1 MDEVERMADM
11 VTEYLPWK
19 LPRTR
24 LFEPCDAC
32 SIRGV
37 CDRESAS
44 GPDIKHRS
52 HRSVPCGDGTAALL
66 SSGPP
71 KPTLE
76 RNIHRIGPCSR
87 GGGTPPHA
95 HRQARR
101 DREMR
106 VPPELD
112 VNPTHWRP

>member
-37 CDRESAS
+37 CDRESGS
-44 GPDIKHRS
+44 
-52 HRSVPCGDGTAALL
+52 T
-66 SSGPP
+66 
-71 KPTLE
+71 
-76 RNIHRIGPCSR
+76 IGPICRYRAAMEPS
-87 GGGTPPHA
+87 PA
-95 HRQARR
+95 
-101 DREMR
+101 
-106 VPPELD
+106 
-112 VNPTHWRP
+112 